1 MKRRYIGIEQLNY
14 GDNDS
19 IRRLENVIN
28 GDKTGVSKVV
38 GWTGGGSFVSCELS
52 KCNAVFAEEIAKA
65 ADDAALTALLWKIL
79 DTGYASHRVWT
90 AEVKDYGPE
99 FAALPTE
106 EKRKVLFDL
115 LDANM
120 LYVNRSDADDA
131 ESGLSDADK
140 AFTRS
145 FYGE

>member
-1 MKRRYIGIEQLNY
+1 MN
-14 GDNDS
+14 
-19 IRRLENVIN
+19 NVIR
-28 GDKTGVSKVV
+28 GDKSGISKAV
-38 GWTGGGSFVSCELS
+38 GWKGGGSFVSCELAQ
-52 KCNAVFAEEIAKA
+52 CNAVFAEGIAKA

-79 DTGYASHRVWT
+79 DTGYASHRTW
-90 AEVKDYGPE
+90 AKDVKEYEPE
-99 FAALPTE
+99 FEALPTE

>member
-1 MKRRYIGIEQLNY
+1 MDYAETETLARNIAVMKA
-14 GDNDS
+14 
-19 IRRLENVIN
+19 
-28 GDKTGVSKVV
+28 V
-38 GWTGGGSFVSCELS
+38 GNPAPIVFCELA
-52 KCNAVFAEEIAKA
+52 KCNAVFVEEISRAS
-65 ADDAALTALLWKIL
+65 DDAALTALLWKIL

-90 AEVKDYGPE
+90 ADVKEYETD

-120 LYVNRSDADDA
+120 LYVNRSDVDDA